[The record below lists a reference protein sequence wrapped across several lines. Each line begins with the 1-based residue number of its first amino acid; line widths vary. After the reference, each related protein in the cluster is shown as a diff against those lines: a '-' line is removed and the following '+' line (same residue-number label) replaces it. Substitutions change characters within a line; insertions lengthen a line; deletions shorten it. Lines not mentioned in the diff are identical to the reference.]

1 MILFDEIELSIH
13 VIAMNLLI
21 VCGYNHIIL
30 YCQNPTRFTHRC
42 HKLVDH
48 LIEKHESV
56 MKESFVRRLDRCVN
70 VDRKLSIHCD

>member
-1 MILFDEIELSIH
+1 MWIQSYHSVLP
-13 VIAMNLLI
+13 
-21 VCGYNHIIL
+21 
-30 YCQNPTRFTHRC
+30 NPTRFTHRC

-70 VDRKLSIHCD
+70 VDRKLSIHCDLMVVLREFLNQNVHVYVW